1 MNRSNFC
8 LILPLF
14 SVIVLLELVI
24 SPSLAVPTRPFEHPK
39 SNPSLPPPKGD
50 APDDTAGGSS
60 RDGAS
65 CNKDSVMGGGRGFT
79 ALMPAYSETNA
90 ERPTFSLYIP
100 QTVAKKLFISLKDSD
115 ENYYYQTTIL
125 LPEQS
130 GEFRLQ
136 LPADAPTMEMNK
148 EYTWSVGLICQQ
160 VFDPTDPMLTGVIK
174 RVGQNPITGNAQF

>member
-1 MNRSNFC
+1 MNRSNFR
-8 LILPLF
+8 LF
-14 SVIVLLELVI
+14 LTLFPAIVLLELVI
-24 SPSLAVPTRPFEHPK
+24 SPSLAVPPQPFEHFK

-60 RDGAS
+60 RDGAYCS
-65 CNKDSVMGGGRGFT
+65 EDSVIEGGRGFT

-100 QTVAKKLFISLKDSD
+100 RTVAKKLFISLKDSE

-130 GEFRLQ
+130 GEFRLR

-174 RVGQNPITGNAQF
+174 RVGPSPITQNARF

>member
-8 LILPLF
+8 LFLTLF
-14 SVIVLLELVI
+14 PAIVLLELVI
-24 SPSLAVPTRPFEHPK
+24 SPSLAVSPQPFENPK

-65 CNKDSVMGGGRGFT
+65 CSKDSIMQGGKGFT
-79 ALMPAYSETNA
+79 ALMTAYSETNA

-100 QTVAKKLFISLKDSD
+100 QTVAKKLFFTLKDSE
-115 ENYYYQTTIL
+115 ENYYYQTTIS
-125 LPEQS
+125 LPDRA

-136 LPADAPTMEMNK
+136 LPAEAPKMEMNK

-174 RVGQNPITGNAQF
+174 RVGQSRITGNARF